1 MPQLAKVLPKGVASI
16 LLKTEFSASLP
27 LYVNLSTKEDF
38 VASVEETKAKML
50 KTVHVRNLIQEQQA
64 KKYKLSVE
72 MFQKV
77 KNAAIHCQMPVAKY
91 LKIAKQRGITLGDEV
106 QLPEPKATVKAAI
119 DDVKKKA
126 ATPEKKAPVAAA
138 KKSTAMTDGEKETK
152 DVKGPVKRKAAPKPD
167 VADVETPAAK
177 PVKKAR
183 K

>member
-1 MPQLAKVLPKGVASI
+1 
-16 LLKTEFSASLP
+16 
-27 LYVNLSTKEDF
+27 
-38 VASVEETKAKML
+38 
-50 KTVHVRNLIQEQQA
+50 
-64 KKYKLSVE
+64 

-126 ATPEKKAPVAAA
+126 ATPEKKAAVKAPATATAA
-138 KKSTAMTDGEKETK
+138 KKATAMTDGEKETK

-177 PVKKAR
+177 PIKKAR